1 MDTACSLAFRGL
13 ERDGWEAQ
21 VHLGCGSVGPEV
33 CLASRGKAL
42 EEQAC
47 PDTWELCLKELQ
59 K

>member
-1 MDTACSLAFRGL
+1 MGTACSLAFSGL
-13 ERDGWEAQ
+13 ERDGWEVQ
-21 VHLGCGSVGPEV
+21 VHLGCSSVGPEV
-33 CLASRGKAL
+33 WPGKAR